1 MVRIVVVHDRISQDS
16 CSVLDSEV
24 FAVDKCSTE
33 KTRAAKL
40 HAAVDFWLVSSRA
53 APRLARQLCDQQ
65 GANCGVTACQHITSA
80 SYSAMRI

>member
-33 KTRAAKL
+33 KLEPQSCMPQLIFGLSAAGL
-40 HAAVDFWLVSSRA
+40 L
-53 APRLARQLCDQQ
+53 Q
-65 GANCGVTACQHITSA
+65 G
-80 SYSAMRI
+80 